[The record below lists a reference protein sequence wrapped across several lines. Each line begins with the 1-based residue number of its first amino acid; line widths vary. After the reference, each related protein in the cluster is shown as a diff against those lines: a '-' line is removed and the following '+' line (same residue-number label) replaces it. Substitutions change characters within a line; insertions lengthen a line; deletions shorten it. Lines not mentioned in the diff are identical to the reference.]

1 MKQHGRDVTECLL
14 SRKTRCAL
22 DAFDRTH
29 IIDKSQ
35 IRFSCIQANR
45 ADGHQLQLE
54 IKHVTSLAHFKSE
67 PTNTH
72 RFLNRTLV

>member
-1 MKQHGRDVTECLL
+1 MPVIPENPLL
-14 SRKTRCAL
+14 TGCFA
-22 DAFDRTH
+22 RT

-45 ADGHQLQLE
+45 VDGHQLQLE